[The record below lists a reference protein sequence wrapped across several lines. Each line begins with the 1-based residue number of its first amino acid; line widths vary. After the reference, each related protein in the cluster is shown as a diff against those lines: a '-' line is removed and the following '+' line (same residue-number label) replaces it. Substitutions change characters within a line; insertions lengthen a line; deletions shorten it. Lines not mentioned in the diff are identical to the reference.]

1 MNFRP
6 RSSEGVEINLAP
18 LIDVVFILLIFFMV
32 TTTFNRESE
41 LKINLP
47 QASLESKPQEDLLL
61 ELMIDT
67 SGAYYINGKAVVNSQ
82 PVTLVAA
89 LEQALDEQKRVSMT
103 IRADARVSHQSVVT
117 AMDSAAKLGI
127 TRIAIA
133 TTDYN
138 GKSQKVPVGSE

>member
-6 RSSEGVEINLAP
+6 RTSDGVEINLAP

-47 QASLESKPQEDLLL
+47 EATAESSPEEDILL
-61 ELMIDT
+61 ELIIDA
-67 SGAYYINGKAVVNSQ
+67 SGSYYINGKAVVNSQ
-82 PVTLVAA
+82 APTLVGALKKA
-89 LEQALDEQKRVSMT
+89 LENQEHVSMT
-103 IRADARVSHQSVVT
+103 IRADARVAHQSVVT

-127 TRIAIA
+127 NRISIA
-133 TTDYN
+133 TTNNND
-138 GKSQKVPVGSE
+138 GSQNTPTGPE

>member
-6 RSSEGVEINLAP
+6 RSSDGVEINLAP

-47 QASLESKPQEDLLL
+47 QASLKAKPQEDLLL
-61 ELMIDT
+61 ELIIDAA
-67 SGAYYINGKAVVNSQ
+67 GAYYINGKAVVNSK
-82 PVTLVAA
+82 PVTLAAA
-89 LEQALDEQKRVSMT
+89 LKKALAEQKNVSMT
-103 IRADARVSHQSVVT
+103 IRADARVAHQSVVT

-133 TTDYN
+133 TTKN
-138 GKSQKVPVGSE
+138 IGSSQKVSVSAQ